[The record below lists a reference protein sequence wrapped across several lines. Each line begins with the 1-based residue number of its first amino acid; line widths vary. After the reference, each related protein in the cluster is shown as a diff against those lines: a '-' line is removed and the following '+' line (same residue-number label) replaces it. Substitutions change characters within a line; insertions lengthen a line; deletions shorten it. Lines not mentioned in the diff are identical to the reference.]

1 MVSITLDCIT
11 IKIIRLGKNM
21 ISALAAV
28 IPCVMV
34 ALPVEKVVM

>member
-1 MVSITLDCIT
+1 MVSITLLCIT
-11 IKIIRLGKNM
+11 MKIIKFGKNM

-34 ALPVEKVVM
+34 DEPVENVVM